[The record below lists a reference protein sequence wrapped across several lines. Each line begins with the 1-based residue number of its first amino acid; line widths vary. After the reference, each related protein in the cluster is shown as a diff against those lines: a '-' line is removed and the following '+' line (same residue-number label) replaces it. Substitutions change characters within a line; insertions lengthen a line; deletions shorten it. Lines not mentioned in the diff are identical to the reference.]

1 VRAAERKML
10 QPLVAPRVE
19 QNLHAPSRRID
30 PGQVRTLVEV
40 TSMTAVLVSDHVL
53 DVMCVSSLF
62 L

>member
-1 VRAAERKML
+1 ML